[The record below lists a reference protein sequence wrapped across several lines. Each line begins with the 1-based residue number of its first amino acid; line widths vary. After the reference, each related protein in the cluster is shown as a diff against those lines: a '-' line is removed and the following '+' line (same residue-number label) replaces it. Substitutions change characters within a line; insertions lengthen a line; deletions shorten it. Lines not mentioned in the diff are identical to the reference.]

1 MKIFRFA
8 SVVAV
13 IFCCLLAI
21 AGGAAGSASPRNNLH
36 NREKCKE
43 MIRVSRSD
51 NPWKGMTKSYAQ
63 EQENKN
69 IKAAGIDKQDSP
81 IPGLEK
87 YTIGGDQLMAIK
99 SVHKKV
105 VVNEKY
111 FSDLKKADATNIERG
126 QYQTIGRYLDKSFAS
141 MTPRKLASFLL
152 DAQIITTY
160 WHVEAE
166 LCRGEEIENELEYK
180 ARFTGR
186 HIYYTS
192 KREEQK
198 LDFVIRI
205 DRKTGELTLLG
216 NL

>member
-1 MKIFRFA
+1 MLIYRVA
-8 SVVAV
+8 YAVAV
-13 IFCCLLAI
+13 TLCCLLVI
-21 AGGAAGSASPRNNLH
+21 SGGATGSATPKKNMQ
-36 NREKCKE
+36 NRENCRE
-43 MIRVSRSD
+43 IIRISRSA
-51 NPWKGMTKSYAQ
+51 NPWKGMTNSYAQ

-69 IKAAGIDKQDSP
+69 IKASGIGKQDAP

-87 YTIGGDQLMAIK
+87 YMIGGDQLMAIK
-99 SVHKKV
+99 SSHKKV

-111 FSDLKKADATNIERG
+111 FSDLKKADATNIDKG
-126 QYQTIGRYLDKSFAS
+126 QYQKIGRYLDKSFTS

-160 WHVEAE
+160 WHVESE
-166 LCRGEEIENELEYK
+166 LCLGEEIENKQEYK

-186 HIYYTS
+186 HIYYTN

-205 DRKTGELTLLG
+205 DRETGELTLLG